1 MHIFTDGF
9 TSVSLSN
16 GNLRVKL
23 AQNGPDNEPVEV
35 ATLIV
40 PVATAPSFV
49 NGLAHALSQL
59 EEQIKAK
66 QTEMAVQ
73 GASKPN

>member
-23 AQNGPDNEPVEV
+23 AQNGPDNEPIEV

-40 PVATAPSFV
+40 PAASAPSFI
-49 NGLAHALSQL
+49 NGLANALQQL

-66 QTEMAVQ
+66 QSETVVK
-73 GASKPN
+73 GTTKPN

>member
-23 AQNGPDNEPVEV
+23 AQNGPDNEPIEV

-40 PVATAPSFV
+40 PAASAPSFV
-49 NGLAHALSQL
+49 NGLASALQKL

-66 QTEMAVQ
+66 QSEMVVE
-73 GASKPN
+73 GATKPN

>member
-23 AQNGPDNEPVEV
+23 AQNGP
-35 ATLIV
+35 
-40 PVATAPSFV
+40 
-49 NGLAHALSQL
+49 GQ
-59 EEQIKAK
+59 
-66 QTEMAVQ
+66 
-73 GASKPN
+73 

>member
-16 GNLRVKL
+16 GNLRIKL
-23 AQNGPDNEPVEV
+23 AQNSPDNEPVEV

-40 PVATAPSFV
+40 PAALAPNFI
-49 NGLAHALSQL
+49 NGLANALQQL

-66 QTEMAVQ
+66 QAEMAVQ
-73 GASKPN
+73 GTATPN

>member
-23 AQNGPDNEPVEV
+23 AQNGPDNEPIEV

-40 PVATAPSFV
+40 PASSAPSFI
-49 NGLAHALSQL
+49 NGLANALQQL

-66 QTEMAVQ
+66 QSETVVE
-73 GASKPN
+73 GTTKPN

>member
-16 GNLRVKL
+16 GNLRIKL
-23 AQNGPDNEPVEV
+23 AQNGPDNEPIEV

-40 PVATAPSFV
+40 PGVAASNFV
-49 NGLAHALSQL
+49 NGLGHALKQL

-66 QTEMAVQ
+66 QGEAA
-73 GASKPN
+73 GEAKGN

>member
-16 GNLRVKL
+16 GNLRIKL

-35 ATLIV
+35 ATLIL
-40 PVATAPSFV
+40 PALTAPNFI
-49 NGLAHALSQL
+49 NGLSHALKQL

-66 QTEMAVQ
+66 QGDPAAQ
-73 GASKPN
+73 AKGN